1 MSVRACG
8 FKSHSG
14 HCYTS
19 TLPVEYTSTLPVEN
33 TSTLPVEIRESSLSG
48 HPRTLA
54 LVRRSS
60 IERKLRD
67 NGDEL
72 KRAREDIRVSTEQ
85 LEQLTGEA
93 DEARIRN
100 LVSETPLAEQSFQEA
115 SRHAETMRR
124 HHTELQQRI
133 EALEARQD
141 ALLDQMSGS

>member
-1 MSVRACG
+1 MIVGSEERAG
-8 FKSHSG
+8 IEPPAPS
-14 HCYTS
+14 
-19 TLPVEYTSTLPVEN
+19 P
-33 TSTLPVEIRESSLSG
+33 
-48 HPRTLA
+48 TLA